1 MSPLARKLNNA
12 LHGSAPPYVE
22 TLHALL
28 IPGPSD
34 SRDALR
40 SGLLTLAF
48 GAVVAVLGM
57 AVLGL
62 A

>member
-1 MSPLARKLNNA
+1 MSPFAQKFNNA
-12 LHGSAPPYVE
+12 RRGSGPPYVE

-28 IPGPSD
+28 IPGKSD
-34 SRDALR
+34 SRDELR

-48 GAVVAVLGM
+48 GAVVAVFGM
-57 AVLGL
+57 AAWAL